1 MTNLEFSNEFDI
13 LYNSIATNAAP
24 SIDLYEK
31 SVYLTK
37 AQEELVKNYFNPKG
51 NKYQDGFENSSK
63 RRNDLSQLIKGYNS
77 TFSSQI
83 NDNFKQYAIS
93 DQSRFFKIP
102 KSVFLI
108 LQESGKI
115 SCSNSISL
123 TDEEIKGQTKKVSV
137 RPETYDEYN
146 VIKKNPFK
154 KADKDKIIR
163 LDYSSEGLDY
173 IVVEL
178 INPFNIIEYN
188 IRYVKYPSPIILGD
202 FNTAFSG
209 ESLSINGE
217 SSFTSCKLNDSMHRE
232 ILDRAVELALADYRP
247 ELLPVKTQMNSRNE

>member
-77 TFSSQI
+77 VFSSQI
-83 NDNFKQYAIS
+83 NNNFKQYAIS
-93 DQSRFFKIP
+93 DESKFFKIP

-115 SCSNSISL
+115 SCNDLSFL
-123 TDEEIKGQTKKVSV
+123 TEEEINKSIRKVPT
-137 RPETYDEYN
+137 RPESYDEYN
-146 VIKKNPFK
+146 MIKDNPFK

-178 INPFNIIEYN
+178 LNPHNIIEYN

-202 FNTAFSG
+202 FATTFSG
-209 ESLSINGE
+209 EGLSINGE
-217 SSFTSCKLNDSMHRE
+217 NSSTPCKLNDSMHRE
-232 ILDRAVELALADYRP
+232 ILDRAVELALADYKP
-247 ELLPVKTQMNSRNE
+247 EALAIKTQMNSRNE

>member
-93 DQSRFFKIP
+93 DQSRFLKYL
-102 KSVFLI
+102 KVF
-108 LQESGKI
+108 
-115 SCSNSISL
+115 
-123 TDEEIKGQTKKVSV
+123 
-137 RPETYDEYN
+137 
-146 VIKKNPFK
+146 
-154 KADKDKIIR
+154 
-163 LDYSSEGLDY
+163 
-173 IVVEL
+173 
-178 INPFNIIEYN
+178 FNIA
-188 IRYVKYPSPIILGD
+188 RKW
-202 FNTAFSG
+202 
-209 ESLSINGE
+209 
-217 SSFTSCKLNDSMHRE
+217 
-232 ILDRAVELALADYRP
+232 
-247 ELLPVKTQMNSRNE
+247 